1 MAILTLLA
9 GPTSTGKTMSIRNLD
24 PKTTLWIKVFNKPS
38 TFKENGKW
46 KTRDKDGGN
55 VIYTTDFELIK
66 NIASSMKDKGFT
78 KLVIDDANYLMIN
91 QFMST
96 IEDKGFDK
104 FNDLAYNVWDLV
116 KHISSEVSN
125 DVRVYMTW
133 HTEVDQYQNRKLK
146 LLGKLIEE
154 KIVIEGLLT
163 LILETHV
170 ADGKFKF
177 RTVDNGYGITK
188 TPFEMFD
195 EPLIDNDLVVVD
207 NAIKE
212 YYDIK
217 E

>member
-9 GPTSTGKTMSIRNLD
+9 GQTGTGKTMSIRNLD

-78 KLVIDDANYLMIN
+78 KLVIDDANYLMVN

-116 KHISSEVSN
+116 KHIASEVPN

-163 LILETHV
+163 LILETHLT
-170 ADGKFKF
+170 DGKFKF
-177 RTVDNGYGITK
+177 RN
-188 TPFEMFD
+188 
-195 EPLIDNDLVVVD
+195 
-207 NAIKE
+207 
-212 YYDIK
+212 
-217 E
+217 